1 MDEAG
6 IHDYLKGSDRDAR
19 RGVFV
24 GREEERALVKTIAS
38 DANEGGRGNTVVI
51 QGAPGAGKTALLD
64 RLCDDVATV
73 DPQAVVVR
81 TNVHT
86 LGDPQALDDA
96 LRDAAARDRPVAWA
110 RRSIEAVESIGASVL
125 GAGLN
130 LGLDRRARSPVE
142 RVRAIARR
150 CLVVLAVDEA
160 QALSRLKHDAA
171 HTVGAILAQCHE
183 NEGRLRVLV
192 LLAGLERTMQALK
205 TTAGVSRLRSE
216 MPVALGGLSDAQS
229 IEVLV
234 RTFERYRLPPV
245 RADWVARWA
254 QDACGWPQH
263 LVVTVKAV
271 FRHVLENGPD
281 HERWSPRTLDHVL
294 RQERMRFYEARFE
307 PLQDFREEWS
317 RIVPLLS
324 KGPLSRRAIE
334 AALSD
339 FVDAPTAQR
348 LVETAIE
355 CGVLASRGGRYHVP
369 IPSMAQWI
377 EQTSPAL

>member
-24 GREEERALVKTIAS
+24 GREEERALVKTITS

-64 RLCDDVATV
+64 RLCDDVVAV

-96 LRDAAARDRPVAWA
+96 LRDAETRGRPVAWA
-110 RRSIEAVESIGASVL
+110 KRSIEVVESIRASVL
-125 GAGLN
+125 GAGLHPS
-130 LGLDRRARSPVE
+130 LDRRTRPPIE

-160 QALSRLKHDAA
+160 QALARLKHDAA
-171 HTVGAILAQCHE
+171 HTVEAILAQCHE

-192 LLAGLERTMQALK
+192 LLAGLERTTHALK

-216 MPVALGGLSDAQS
+216 MPTALGGLSHAQS

-234 RTFERYRLPPV
+234 RTFERYGLPPV

-254 QDACGWPQH
+254 RDAHGWPQH
-263 LVVTVKAV
+263 LVITAKAV
-271 FRHVLENGPD
+271 FRHILENGPD

-294 RQERMRFYEARFE
+294 RQERMRFYAARFE
-307 PLQDFREEWS
+307 PLEDFREEWR

-324 KGPLSRRAIE
+324 NGPLSRRAIE

-339 FVDAPTAQR
+339 FVYAPTAQR

-377 EQTSPAL
+377 EETSPSL